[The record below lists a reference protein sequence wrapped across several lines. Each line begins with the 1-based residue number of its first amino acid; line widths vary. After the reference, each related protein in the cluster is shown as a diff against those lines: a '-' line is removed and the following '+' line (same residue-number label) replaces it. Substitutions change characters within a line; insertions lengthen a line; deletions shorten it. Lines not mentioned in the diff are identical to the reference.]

1 MEIFGDIDIKSV
13 IIGAA
18 IATGLVIIGSWG
30 YDFAYPFS
38 AIGLLYVGYK
48 AKTVKMGTILGAFA
62 ATPLVILGLDGR
74 FGVVTGDMMK
84 IALIILILLVGAF
97 IGFVGAKAKSDREKA
112 KIEYEK
118 KQKIGKNKNK
128 KKNNN

>member
-1 MEIFGDIDIKSV
+1 MDLRNDIDWKSLIV
-13 IIGAA
+13 GAA
-18 IATGLVIIGSWG
+18 IAAALVIIGSWG

-48 AKTVKMGTILGAFA
+48 GKNMKYGTVLGAVA
-62 ATPLVILGLDGR
+62 AIPMAILASYGA
-74 FGVVTGDMMK
+74 FGEMAESIEIYMM
-84 IALIILILLVGAF
+84 IIILLVGAF
-97 IGFVGAKAKSDREKA
+97 IGFVGALAHRDREKA

-118 KQKIGKNKNK
+118 KQQIGKNKNK